1 MAAVEPLVPWMF
13 YPGVVYSTVPEVA
26 ADLALVAVDS
36 VGVVLGVLVAGVDL
50 ALVVVV
56 LGEVGKLFTRLQK
69 VWSMRDPNLL

>member
-13 YPGVVYSTVPEVA
+13 YSGVVYSTVPEVA

-36 VGVVLGVLVAGVDL
+36 VGVGLGVLVAGADL

>member
-1 MAAVEPLVPWMF
+1 MAAVEPSVPWMF
-13 YPGVVYSTVPEVA
+13 YSGVAFSTVPEVA
-26 ADLALVAVDS
+26 ADLALV
-36 VGVVLGVLVAGVDL
+36 GVVLGVLVAGADL